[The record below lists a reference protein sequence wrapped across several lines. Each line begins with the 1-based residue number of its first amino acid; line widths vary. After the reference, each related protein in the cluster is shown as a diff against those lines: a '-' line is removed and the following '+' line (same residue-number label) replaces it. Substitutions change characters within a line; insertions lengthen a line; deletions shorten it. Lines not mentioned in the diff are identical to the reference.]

1 MFFILIFVTCLL
13 ETVSTN
19 RLFLGTFD
27 PWEKWYGSF
36 SESERIKMVD
46 MIRQMFGF
54 AYDNYMRW
62 AMPFD
67 ELDPLNCRGR
77 GPDYADR
84 KNININDVLGDYSLT
99 LVDSLTTLAVMGNVT
114 EFQRAVGLVL
124 KHVNFNKD
132 NTVQVFEANIRVI
145 GALLSAHLIIV
156 DKNALLGDFRI
167 AGYNDELLSL
177 AHDLANRLMSA
188 FEETN
193 TGIPHPRVNLMHG
206 IPFDTVNETCVAGA
220 GTLLVEFGVLSRL
233 LNDSTFEN
241 AARRVNEVL
250 WKSRNCKT
258 GLLGNVID
266 IQTGDWVVTTSG
278 LGAGMDS
285 FYEYLLKGYLLFGQE
300 SDFEMFTILY
310 STIKQHMRKGRK
322 YCNYGSENHPLYVN
336 VFMNDGS
343 VSYRW
348 IDSLQAS
355 FPAVQVLYG
364 DLEEAICMHALY
376 YTIWRKYS
384 ALPERFNWH
393 YKVAEVAFYPLRPEF
408 IESTYFL
415 YLATKNPFYLHVGKE
430 VAESLEKYTR
440 TNCGY
445 ATIHDLFDV
454 DNPVNRRGDQFLFT
468 TEGHLFPLSAEI
480 RFSDIG
486 IRVPESSIYGHCVEG
501 ELAVCQRGDLAADGA
516 ADGGQSLN
524 PFRLLSCPS
533 RASFRRYILPLRSVY
548 LQSLHDSLDLFD
560 HLLCRCWKTKAA
572 NRCGLGFSPCSLCF
586 LFSFFTLESRV
597 RSKRCC
603 CSMASRSTLT
613 DQGQNGSKQKN
624 VEEIFKQHPSPAGAT
639 IDGAHSTGHFAAVAL
654 GRCASLPDV
663 EERKL
668 GGGKWLKKSAFSL
681 STLEVGPGKNRHS
694 RHYVKAE
701 QCNHWNN
708 RISIISARSQ
718 RGQEWNVFRAIPRDQ
733 DVHEPRWV
741 IIAAQI
747 FKVIV
752 YLVLFLLVLG
762 TATLSKLILLL
773 FVSHL
778 RRGLHYTPCKFYDN
792 MFNARP
798 SEKLPLSANT
808 ATWCYWTLWFAMCT
822 PELLTFFRCLRNVI
836 FKKTATPSF
845 SDFFVAFT
853 LETIQTIGMCMLVF
867 SILPELDSVR
877 GVMLLSALGLVPSL
891 LNVLFNLQLF
901 VEEEPSMKV
910 NRQLVHII
918 ADVIAFLMQTSALW
932 TWVLVDRTLKV
943 RSMLAFSL
951 FATSLRW
958 WENYVDHLQG
968 SFTILI
974 KLSNLARRLQRSRY
988 KTHVL
993 LSIWRCALS
1002 LFCMLM
1008 LGGSVHRLR
1017 VLFDF
1022 TDPFQHLNSSS
1033 TVKDSFS
1040 VWNWSSS
1047 LSIYAST
1054 FRSLALG
1061 LICSSWACY
1070 QAARFACKVHM
1081 GKFSYSFPVVVT
1093 VPFTVAILLS
1103 LGELRRLQPCFAV
1116 GWLTDKLYWNLS
1128 SYGQVWPD
1136 LLRDRA
1142 AWMWIFWFVS
1152 YLWIVAHLFAQQTLR
1167 LNKTD
1172 SLFVMPMYLGCFIDQ
1187 SLCFNR
1193 RRQPHI
1199 RIRTKD
1205 LVEDVNADTCS
1216 VISDD
1221 SEWSIANSAAS
1232 LSTMGNVSTDRITKI
1247 YICATMWHET
1257 PKEMTQMLQSIFRMD
1272 EDQSARKNAQ
1282 KYLKVVDPDYYE
1294 LESHIFFDDAWVDD
1308 EVLQCRVPNHYV
1320 VQLVNAI
1327 GDAARA
1333 VHKTNI
1339 RLKPPL
1345 KIDVPYGGR
1354 LVWSLPGDN
1363 RLVVHL
1369 KDRNKLRHKKRWS
1382 QVMYMYYLL
1391 GHRIMELISDTRRKQ
1406 LLADNTFLLTIDGD
1420 SKFSPAS
1427 VQKLV
1432 DLMKK
1437 NTQLGAACGRIH
1449 PLGKGIMIWYQKFEY
1464 AIAHWFQKA
1473 AEHVFGCVLCAPG
1486 CFSLFRASALMD
1498 DNVLSKYTKLPVEAH
1513 QFVQYDQGEDRWLS
1527 TLLLKQG
1534 YRIEYAA
1541 AADAETYAPEGF
1553 SEFFNQRRRWVP
1565 SSLANTLDLLFDYKR
1580 AVKNNDSI
1588 SRLYIFYQMIV
1599 IFFSLLGPSII
1610 FTMMVFAQVAS
1621 FRMDSWNLMLAN
1633 LIPVILYCIICF
1645 VASSKWQLLAAKVLS
1660 VLYAMV
1666 MSAVVV
1672 GTGIQLTTEGP
1683 SSPVSMYVLML
1694 AGLFCMAAFL
1704 HPREFS
1710 NIFYGAVFFLMIP
1723 TTYVIM
1729 SLYALINLNVINWGT
1744 REAAANAAGL
1754 ENEPLYKKWLKKL
1767 KKDEKLDKMDVASSP
1782 GTIATPSWFR
1792 RRGRLKRADER
1803 FLMLVSQLNRIERS
1817 VEKCQFA
1824 GGTNLLAGG
1833 EYAAGEPCPSPTST
1847 DMPVDGHRKPT
1858 ILDNLDR
1865 QLSES
1870 TVEQVE
1876 PARFEGS
1883 APVRGGAAVTS
1894 SNEVLCFSSDVS
1906 QCSSSVDSL
1915 TDAGSWSRR
1924 RGRTLHSEE
1933 ALPWMLLGYL
1943 GDGPNQATDE
1953 TEKRFWISFI
1963 SEYMK
1968 PVIRTAAEEKLV
1980 VSMLKDLRNSVA
1992 LALLLING
2000 LVVVTIY
2007 LLQINKDLLS
2017 IRWNPTANY
2026 TIIKWEPS
2034 IMKYITVQEPLKIEP
2049 IGFTIILFL
2058 SFILFVQLTG
2068 LLLHRWQT
2076 LQHVLAS
2083 TVLTCFDKRP
2093 KQSVEENI
2101 QLPGEDA
2108 IEIVRKMQRLDDGYA
2123 RRQMRKCGRRRVVI
2137 ALDKARRVRKTP
2149 NRLNTAFKKTFFNF
2163 NPEEHRRRLGGR
2175 GRRLQM
2181 SSGIIQRIAASKVER
2196 CKRQA
2201 DLQTCQPK
2209 GTNSRVGDHCVIIK
2223 DQTVTGLENENRQV
2237 AFMDRRRPH
2246 FNASPLSFIEEFE
2259 RILDSSPKCNDN
2271 YHHSDWP

>member
-13 ETVSTN
+13 GTVSTN

-114 EFQRAVGLVL
+114 EFRRAVGLVL
-124 KHVNFNKD
+124 EHVNFNKD

-233 LNDSTFEN
+233 LNDPTFEN

-250 WKSRNCKT
+250 WKSRNCRT

-266 IQTGDWVVTTSG
+266 IQTGEWVVTTSG

-300 SDFEMFTILY
+300 SDFEMFTIFY
-310 STIKQHMRKGRK
+310 STIKQHMRKG
-322 YCNYGSENHPLYVN
+322 
-336 VFMNDGS
+336 
-343 VSYRW
+343 
-348 IDSLQAS
+348 
-355 FPAVQVLYG
+355 
-364 DLEEAICMHALY
+364 
-376 YTIWRKYS
+376 
-384 ALPERFNWH
+384 
-393 YKVAEVAFYPLRPEF
+393 VAEIAFYPLRPEF

-430 VAESLEKYTR
+430 VAESLEKYTK
-440 TNCGY
+440 TKCGY
-445 ATIHDLFDV
+445 ATIHDVADKSLEDRMESFFLSETIKYLYLCLLAIFA
-454 DNPVNRRGDQFLFT
+454 RQFGCGISILL
-468 TEGHLFPLSAEI
+468 TELVSCCVVVGRKKLPTDAAQCWPAASVACICINECYLSANWSADGQFERPLRNNLWARFFPL
-480 RFSDIG
+480 FNF
-486 IRVPESSIYGHCVEG
+486 PSI
-501 ELAVCQRGDLAADGA
+501 
-516 ADGGQSLN
+516 
-524 PFRLLSCPS
+524 
-533 RASFRRYILPLRSVY
+533 
-548 LQSLHDSLDLFD
+548 
-560 HLLCRCWKTKAA
+560 
-572 NRCGLGFSPCSLCF
+572 
-586 LFSFFTLESRV
+586 FSFFAREGRV
-597 RSKRCC
+597 RSKWCC
-603 CSMASRSTLT
+603 CSMANRSTLT
-613 DQGQNGSKQKN
+613 DHEQNGSKQKN
-624 VEEIFKQHPSPAGAT
+624 VEEVFHEHPVPANAPTGR
-639 IDGAHSTGHFAAVAL
+639 AHTTGHFAAVAL

-668 GGGKWLKKSAFSL
+668 VGGKWLKKSAFSL
-681 STLEVGPGKNRHS
+681 STLEVGGGKTRHS
-694 RHYVKAE
+694 RHYVKAD
-701 QCNHWNN
+701 QYDHWNN

-733 DVHEPRWV
+733 DVHEPRWI

-778 RRGLHYTPCKFYDN
+778 RRGLYYIPCKFYDSN

-798 SEKLPLSANT
+798 SEKLPLTANT

-845 SDFFVAFT
+845 SDFFIAFT

-901 VEEEPSMKV
+901 VEEEPTVKV
-910 NRQLVHII
+910 SSRQLVHII

-958 WENYVDHLQG
+958 WENYVDHSSQG
-968 SFTILI
+968 SFAILI
-974 KLSNLARRLQRSRY
+974 KLGNLARRLQRSRY

-993 LSIWRCALS
+993 LSIWKCALS

-1008 LGGSVHRLR
+1008 IGGSVHRLR
-1017 VLFDF
+1017 ILFDF
-1022 TDPFQHLNSSS
+1022 TDPFQHLNGSS
-1033 TVKDSFS
+1033 TVGVGFTIS
-1040 VWNWSSS
+1040 NWSSS
-1047 LSIYAST
+1047 LSAYAST

-1103 LGELRRLQPCFAV
+1103 LGEVRRLRPCFAV

-1193 RRQPHI
+1193 RRQPHV

-1205 LVEDVNADTCS
+1205 LVDDVNADTCS
-1216 VISDD
+1216 VVSDD
-1221 SEWSIANSAAS
+1221 SEWSIANSATS

-1257 PKEMTQMLQSIFRMD
+1257 HKEMTQMLQSIFRMD

-1282 KYLKVVDPDYYE
+1282 KYLKIVDPDYYE

-1308 EVLQCRVPNHYV
+1308 EVLQCRVPNRYV

-1339 RLKPPL
+1339 KLKPPL

-1369 KDRNKLRHKKRWS
+1369 KDRNKMRHKKRWS

-1420 SKFSPAS
+1420 SKFNPAS

-1437 NTQLGAACGRIH
+1437 NTRLGAACGRIH

-1498 DNVLSKYTKLPVEAH
+1498 DNVLNKYTKLPVEAH

-1580 AVKNNDSI
+1580 AVRNNDSI

-1710 NIFYGAVFFLMIP
+1710 SIFYGAVFFLMIP

-1754 ENEPLYKKWLKKL
+1754 ENEPFYKKWFRKV
-1767 KKDEKLDKMDVASSP
+1767 KKDKKFEKMDTGFSP
-1782 GTIATPSWFR
+1782 GTIATPSWIG

-1803 FLMLVSQLNRIERS
+1803 FLMLMSQLDRIERS
-1817 VEKCQFA
+1817 VAKCRSE
-1824 GGTNLLAGG
+1824 GTNLLAGG
-1833 EYAAGEPCPSPTST
+1833 EYTAGEACPFPTS
-1847 DMPVDGHRKPT
+1847 PVDGHRKPT
-1858 ILDNLDR
+1858 TFDNADR
-1865 QLSES
+1865 RLSEEPN
-1870 TVEQVE
+1870 VEL
-1876 PARFEGS
+1876 ARFEGS
-1883 APVRGGAAVTS
+1883 APVRGGAAATS
-1894 SNEVLCFSSDVS
+1894 SNEVLCFGSDMS

-1915 TDAGSWSRR
+1915 TDAGNWSRR
-1924 RGRTLHSEE
+1924 HGRTLHSED
-1933 ALPWMLLGYL
+1933 APPWMLLDYL
-1943 GDGPNQATDE
+1943 GDGPNQTTDE

-1963 SEYMK
+1963 TEYMK

-1992 LALLLING
+1992 LALLLVNG

-2058 SFILFVQLTG
+2058 SFILLVQLTG

-2076 LQHVLAS
+2076 MQHILAS
-2083 TVLTCFDKRP
+2083 TALSCFDKRP
-2093 KQSVEENI
+2093 KQSVENS

-2108 IEIVRKMQRLDDGYA
+2108 IEIARKMQRLDDGYA
-2123 RRQMRKCGRRRVVI
+2123 GQQMRKCGRRRVVI

-2149 NRLNTAFKKTFFNF
+2149 NRLNTAFKKKLFNF

-2181 SSGIIQRIAASKVER
+2181 SSGIIQRIAAGRIER
-2196 CKRQA
+2196 FKRQA
-2201 DLQTCQPK
+2201 NVLQTHQPED
-2209 GTNSRVGDHCVIIK
+2209 TRPRVDDHCVIEE
-2223 DQTVTGLENENRQV
+2223 QTVMDLENENPEV
-2237 AFMDRRRPH
+2237 AFTARRRPP
-2246 FNASPLSFIEEFE
+2246 FNSSPLSFIEEFE
-2259 RILDSSPKCNDN
+2259 RILDSSPKCNEN

>member
-310 STIKQHMRKGRK
+310 STIKQHMRKG
-322 YCNYGSENHPLYVN
+322 
-336 VFMNDGS
+336 
-343 VSYRW
+343 
-348 IDSLQAS
+348 
-355 FPAVQVLYG
+355 
-364 DLEEAICMHALY
+364 
-376 YTIWRKYS
+376 
-384 ALPERFNWH
+384 
-393 YKVAEVAFYPLRPEF
+393 VAEVAFYPLRPEF

-445 ATIHDLFDV
+445 ATIHDVTDKSLEDRMESFFLSETIKYLYLF
-454 DNPVNRRGDQFLFT
+454 GCGISILL
-468 TEGHLFPLSAEI
+468 TE
-480 RFSDIG
+480 
-486 IRVPESSIYGHCVEG
+486 
-501 ELAVCQRGDLAADGA
+501 
-516 ADGGQSLN
+516 
-524 PFRLLSCPS
+524 
-533 RASFRRYILPLRSVY
+533 
-548 LQSLHDSLDLFD
+548 LFD